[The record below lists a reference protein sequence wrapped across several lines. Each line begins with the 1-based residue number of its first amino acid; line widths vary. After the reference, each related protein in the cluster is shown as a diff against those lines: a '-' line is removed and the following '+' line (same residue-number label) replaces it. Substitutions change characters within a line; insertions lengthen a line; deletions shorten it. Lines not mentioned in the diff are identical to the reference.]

1 MVTYIN
7 ENCDMKIKCLS
18 KALKSNGSTAKWPE
32 KVDGHDYPMADI
44 KELIKNTTV
53 ISRSQ

>member
-7 ENCDMKIKCLS
+7 ENCDMKVKCLS